1 MSAKNCTSTL
11 IIGGLEFKVQSPN
24 VNGNPPIKDIIQN
37 IIKEHGSEISKALSD
52 PKGVYEVL
60 NINDISHLRGNATFK
75 DITKHLNS
83 LGRQYIP
90 MRDSLRVL
98 ISKLNKVVPES
109 EQNILWVSSPITLND
124 VKVPNVNVSSNGDLV
139 ILDSNNLNKV
149 YNTLREYF
157 YAKTINTPEKINQIL
172 SFIGSIGKATDKMKL
187 KSDIWIANLQSKFT
201 EMRKNPATA
210 LHYIVSDD
218 IINELVDLSGM
229 RSELNTLLRTL
240 SNVQLKEG
248 KGKQWWLEWNGNAGT
263 YINRNGQQ
271 FRFNFKEMDTTI
283 TGYLKEKGIE
293 ANEEEIK
300 ATKAVLLSG
309 ISQGHP
315 LSDNEI
321 YDLWDEFTRKGCE

>member
-24 VNGNPPIKDIIQN
+24 INGNPPIKDIIRN
-37 IIKEHGSEISKALSD
+37 ILREHGPEITKALSD
-52 PKGVYEVL
+52 PKGMYEVL
-60 NINDISHLRGNATFK
+60 NINDISHIRGNATFK
-75 DITKHLNS
+75 DITKHLND

-109 EQNILWVSSPITLND
+109 EQNILWVSSPITLNG
-124 VKVPNVNVSSNGDLV
+124 VKVPNVNVGADGDLV

-157 YAKTINTPEKINQIL
+157 YAKTINTPEKINQII
-172 SFIGSIGKATDKMKL
+172 SFVGSIGKATDKLKL
-187 KSDIWIANLQSKFT
+187 KSDVWIANLQSKFT
-201 EMRKNPATA
+201 EMKQNPATA

-218 IINELVDLSGM
+218 IINELIDLSGM

-248 KGKQWWLEWNGNAGT
+248 KGKQWWLEWSGNSGT
-263 YINRNGQQ
+263 YTNRNGQQ
-271 FRFNFKEMDTTI
+271 FKFDFKQMNTTI
-283 TGYLKEKGIE
+283 TEYLKEKGIE
-293 ANEEEIK
+293 ASEEEIT

-309 ISQGHP
+309 VSQGHP
-315 LSDNEI
+315 LSDDEI

>member
-24 VNGNPPIKDIIQN
+24 INGNPPIKDIIQN
-37 IIKEHGSEISKALSD
+37 IIKVHGSEISKALSD
-52 PKGVYEVL
+52 PKGTYEVL

-75 DITKHLNS
+75 DITEHLNS

-98 ISKLNKVVPES
+98 ISKLNKIVPES
-109 EQNILWVSSPITLND
+109 EQNILWVASPITLND
-124 VKVPNVNVSSNGDLV
+124 VKVPNVNVSTNGDLV

-172 SFIGSIGKATDKMKL
+172 AFVGSIGKTTDKMKL
-187 KSDIWIANLQSKFT
+187 KSDVWMANLQSKFT
-201 EMRKNPATA
+201 EMRKNPATT

-240 SNVQLKEG
+240 SNVQLNEG
-248 KGKQWWLEWNGNAGT
+248 KGRQWWLEWNGSTGT
-263 YINRNGQQ
+263 YTNRSGQQ
-271 FRFNFKEMDTTI
+271 FRFNFKEMDATI
-283 TGYLKEKGIE
+283 TEYLKEKGIK

-315 LSDNEI
+315 LSNDEI

>member
-24 VNGNPPIKDIIQN
+24 INGNPPIKDIIKN
-37 IIKEHGSEISKALSD
+37 IIEKHGSEISKALSSD
-52 PKGVYEVL
+52 RGAYEVL
-60 NINDISHLRGNATFK
+60 NINDISHVRGNATFK
-75 DITKHLNS
+75 DITKYLNT

-90 MRDSLRVL
+90 TRDSLRIL

-109 EQNILWVSSPITLND
+109 EQHILWVSSPITLND
-124 VKVPNVNVSSNGDLV
+124 VKVPDVNVGPNGDLV
-139 ILDSNNLNKV
+139 IIDSNNLNKI

-172 SFIGSIGKATDKMKL
+172 SFIGSIGKATDKMTL
-187 KSDIWIANLQSKFT
+187 KSDVWIANLQSKFT

-218 IINELVDLSGM
+218 VIKELIDLSGS
-229 RSELNTLLRTL
+229 RSELNSLLRTL
-240 SNVQLKEG
+240 SDVQLEAG
-248 KGKQWWLEWNGNAGT
+248 KSKQWWLKWDGNSGT
-263 YINRNGQQ
+263 YTNRFGQQ
-271 FRFNFKEMDTTI
+271 FRFNFKEMDSTI
-283 TGYLKEKGIE
+283 SEYLKEKGIE
-293 ANEEEIK
+293 AGDDEIR

-309 ISQGHP
+309 VSQGHP
-315 LSDNEI
+315 LSENEI